1 VNSSP
6 HSTPSPTTTQ
16 LCLTA
21 LPGLPLIG
29 PGDDLPG
36 LILQALARAG
46 LSLLDGDVLVV
57 AQKVVSKAEGRQVE
71 LDRVQPSP
79 QALQLARETEKDP
92 RLVQVIL
99 SESKE
104 VLRARPGLIVVEH
117 RLGFVCA
124 NAGVDHSNVEGE
136 GVVLML
142 PLDPDA
148 SARRLRA
155 DLERV
160 SHARLGV
167 LIVDSHGRAWR
178 TGTVG
183 VAIGVAGLPAL
194 LDLRGRPDL
203 FGELLMSTQV
213 GLADELAAA
222 ASALMGQAD
231 EGRPVIHM
239 RGLPYPLREGSLA
252 ELLRPRSEDLFR

>member
-1 VNSSP
+1 
-6 HSTPSPTTTQ
+6 
-16 LCLTA
+16 
-21 LPGLPLIG
+21 
-29 PGDDLPG
+29 
-36 LILQALARAG
+36 LILEALARAG
-46 LSLLDGDVLVV
+46 LSLLDGDLLVV

-71 LDRVQPSP
+71 LARVQPSP
-79 QALQLARETEKDP
+79 RALQLAQETEKDP

-99 SESKE
+99 SESKD

-124 NAGVDHSNVEGE
+124 NAGVDHSNVQGE

-155 DLERV
+155 DLERA
-160 SHARLGV
+160 SGARIGV
-167 LIVDSHGRAWR
+167 MIIDSHGRAWR

-203 FGELLMSTQV
+203 FGEVLMSTQV

-231 EGRPVIHM
+231 EGRPVIHV
-239 RGLPYPLREGSLA
+239 RGLPYPLREGSMA